1 MVEQNINNTK
11 LCVLPFIHLATHPNG
26 VVTPCCQS
34 DMTNGFSFSKDENLN
49 ILGQETLEQIS
60 NSSNF
65 CNIRKQMI
73 NGEQPKECAGCY
85 KLEETNTVSK
95 RQYENEKYKLTV
107 NDLTDLVDENG
118 MLKKINYR
126 FIELRLGNVC
136 NLKCLTCNPMSSTK
150 WNEDV
155 EHLPEK
161 FQSGYYTIDKSFSSW
176 YKDKE
181 WYDELLKNSDDLEEI
196 YINGGEP
203 MIIKEHI
210 YFLEKLC
217 EMGKSKNIKLLYSI
231 NLTIISDKIIEL
243 WGKFMSVELN
253 VSIDDLGVRN
263 DYIRFPSNFET
274 IESNLNKLV
283 GKGLNIKIVQT
294 ISVLNVHNI
303 VNFYNHYT
311 EKGFKIEHNYVNW
324 PEYLHASLLPENL
337 INEIE
342 IHQLPEDKS
351 NRLLNELSKDYRIF
365 NDNFI
370 EYIKSIDKI
379 RNINIGNY
387 LEEFV
392 YLNIF

>member
-1 MVEQNINNTK
+1 
-11 LCVLPFIHLATHPNG
+11 
-26 VVTPCCQS
+26 
-34 DMTNGFSFSKDENLN
+34 
-49 ILGQETLEQIS
+49 
-60 NSSNF
+60 
-65 CNIRKQMI
+65 
-73 NGEQPKECAGCY
+73 
-85 KLEETNTVSK
+85 
-95 RQYENEKYKLTV
+95 
-107 NDLTDLVDENG
+107 
-118 MLKKINYR
+118 
-126 FIELRLGNVC
+126 
-136 NLKCLTCNPMSSTK
+136 
-150 WNEDV
+150 
-155 EHLPEK
+155 
-161 FQSGYYTIDKSFSSW
+161 
-176 YKDKE
+176 
-181 WYDELLKNSDDLEEI
+181 LLKNSDDLEEI

-217 EMGKSKNIKLLYSI
+217 EMGKSKNINLLYSI

-243 WGKFMSVELN
+243 WGKFKSVELN

-263 DYIRFPSNFET
+263 DYIRFPSKFEI
-274 IESNLNKLV
+274 IEDNLNKLV

-311 EKGFKIEHNYVNW
+311 KKGFKIEHNYVNW
-324 PEYLHASLLPENL
+324 PEYLHASLLPESL

-342 IHQLPEDKS
+342 INQLPDDKS

-379 RNINIGNY
+379 RNINISNY